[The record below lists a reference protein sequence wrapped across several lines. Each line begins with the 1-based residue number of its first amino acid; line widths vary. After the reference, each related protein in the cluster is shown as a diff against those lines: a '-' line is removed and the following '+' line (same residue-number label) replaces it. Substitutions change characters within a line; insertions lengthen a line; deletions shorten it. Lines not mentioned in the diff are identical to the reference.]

1 MSVTQLQYA
10 AGLNYQI
17 EDISEMH
24 NLIGLLLVSFNG
36 GSEIF
41 YPKFYK
47 IFIDNSEAFK
57 GLSHEC
63 SMLLVMEIANL
74 ILRYITRATFIDDV
88 PTFSYNGNQFTE
100 KEKSI
105 ITYIIGYVFGTMFHR
120 MRFSKL
126 HNTTLYHQQCLS
138 FVMAGKCKDEKLVI
152 PEHKHVELL
161 DRGGLWKVNTDVVAI
176 FSVAES

>member
-1 MSVTQLQYA
+1 MVVVKYFIL
-10 AGLNYQI
+10 
-17 EDISEMH
+17 
-24 NLIGLLLVSFNG
+24 SF
-36 GSEIF
+36 I
-41 YPKFYK
+41 K

-105 ITYIIGYVFGTMFHR
+105 ITYIIGYVFGTMFRR

-126 HNTTLYHQQCLS
+126 HNTTLYHQQYLS